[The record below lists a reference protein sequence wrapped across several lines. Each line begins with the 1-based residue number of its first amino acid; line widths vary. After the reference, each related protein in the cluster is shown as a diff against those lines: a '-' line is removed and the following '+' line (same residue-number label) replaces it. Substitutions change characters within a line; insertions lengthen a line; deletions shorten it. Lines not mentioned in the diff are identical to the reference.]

1 MQKITYIIAII
12 FVALVMDANSVAQA
26 ADPWRLQEAI
36 KLPSWLSLSGSF
48 RTRYESLDSQFR
60 VGRGGGDQ
68 ILLMRTTAKA
78 EIHHGPL
85 TFGAE
90 LQDSRAARGDTGT
103 PITTSLVNPLELLQA
118 YLQWQT
124 TDLVAPGA
132 TSKLRAG
139 RITLDVGSRRFVA
152 RNRFRN
158 TTNAFTGIDWQWQ
171 SSGGRKL
178 RAFYTLPVDRHPNDP
193 AALGDNDVE
202 FDKEDGDIRFWG
214 LYVSEPLSGDNNF
227 EFFYFGLD
235 EDDSSNRATRNRELS
250 TFGARLYREGR
261 PSAFDYEFESM
272 IQFGESH
279 ASTSA
284 FDISDLDHF
293 AHFQHAELGYTFQQ
307 RMSPRLVVQYDYASG
322 DDSPLDGGNERFDT
336 LFGARRFDFGPTS
349 IFGPFARAN
358 LATPGIRLQLK
369 PQVRITSFIAYRAYW
384 LASNKDAWTTSR
396 ARDSSGITSSF
407 IGHQVEARL
416 RWNVVP
422 KNIRLEFGFAH
433 LFAGEFIEDAP
444 NSNEQGDSTHL
455 YSQIALTF

>member
-60 VGRGGGDQ
+60 VGRDGGDQ

-85 TFGAE
+85 TFSAE
-90 LQDSRAARGDTGT
+90 LQDSRAARGDSGT

-158 TTNAFTGIDWQWQ
+158 TINAFTGIDWQWQ
-171 SSGGRKL
+171 NSGGREL

-193 AALGDNDVE
+193 AALRDNDVE

-235 EDDSSNRATRNRELS
+235 EDDSRDRATRNRELS

-284 FDISDLDHF
+284 FDISALDHF

-307 RMSPRLVVQYDYASG
+307 RMNPRLVVQYDYASG

>member
-1 MQKITYIIAII
+1 MTYIAAII
-12 FVALVMDANSVAQA
+12 FVGLVVDANSVAHA

-48 RTRYESLDSQFR
+48 RIRYESLDSQFR
-60 VGRGGGDQ
+60 VGRDGGDQ

-90 LQDSRAARGDTGT
+90 LQDSRAARGDSETPFTTG
-103 PITTSLVNPLELLQA
+103 LVNPLELLQA

-158 TTNAFTGIDWQWQ
+158 TINAFTGIDWQWQ
-171 SSGGRKL
+171 SSAGRKL
-178 RAFYTLPVDRHPNDP
+178 HAFYTLPVDRHPSDP
-193 AALGDNDVE
+193 AALRDNDVE

-235 EDDSSNRATRNRELS
+235 EDDSGDRATRNRELS
-250 TFGARLYREGR
+250 TFGARLYRKR
-261 PSAFDYEFESM
+261 HPSAWDYEFEST
-272 IQFGESH
+272 IQFGESR

-284 FDISDLDHF
+284 FDISNLVHF

-322 DDSPLDGGNERFDT
+322 DDSPLDGGNERLDM

-444 NSNEQGDSTHL
+444 NSAEQGDSTHL

>member
-1 MQKITYIIAII
+1 MQKITYIIVII
-12 FVALVMDANSVAQA
+12 FVVLVVDANSIAQA

-48 RTRYESLDSQFR
+48 RTRYESLESQFR
-60 VGRGGGDQ
+60 VGRDGGDQ

-90 LQDSRAARGDTGT
+90 LQDSRAVLGDSGT
-103 PITTSLVNPLELLQA
+103 PISTSLVNPLELLQA
-118 YLQWQT
+118 YLQWQK
-124 TDLVAPGA
+124 TDLVALGA

-193 AALGDNDVE
+193 AALRNNDAE
-202 FDKEDGDIRFWG
+202 FDKEYGDIRFWG
-214 LYVSEPLSGDNNF
+214 LYVSEPLSEDNNL

-235 EDDSSNRATRNRELS
+235 EDDSSDLATRNRELS
-250 TFGARLYREGR
+250 TFGARLYRKGH
-261 PSAFDYEFESM
+261 PSAFDYEFEST
-272 IQFGESH
+272 IQFGESR

-284 FDISDLDHF
+284 FDISNLDHF
-293 AHFQHAELGYTFQQ
+293 AHFQHVEVGYTFQQ

-322 DDSPLDGGNERFDT
+322 DDSPLDGGNERLDM

-358 LATPGIRLQLK
+358 LATPGIRLQL
-369 PQVRITSFIAYRAYW
+369 QSQLRITSFIAYRAFW
-384 LASNKDAWTTSR
+384 LASDKDAWTTSH
-396 ARDSSGITSSF
+396 ARDSSGTTSSF

-422 KNIRLEFGFAH
+422 QNICLEFGLAH